1 MTLSVFAVT
10 VLSHSP
16 IVRQA
21 WAKRRAEGAV
31 PWGLAGVSAGAE
43 QPGSSTADGHTEKS
57 SSSSNNEL
65 IDNQLARHTLLI
77 HVHHLNTRT
86 HTCLIPASAPV
97 SCSPLTRLLLPL
109 AFPSLYL
116 LPEVVASCL
125 QPSSTWTLRSDV
137 RHRQN
142 NRG

>member
-10 VLSHSP
+10 VLSPSP

-21 WAKRRAEGAV
+21 WANKRAAGAMQ
-31 PWGLAGVSAGAE
+31 WGLAGVSAGAE
-43 QPGSSTADGHTEKS
+43 QPGSSTADTHPHS
-57 SSSSNNEL
+57 SRSSSSNNRL

-77 HVHHLNTRT
+77 HVHDLNTHP

-109 AFPSLYL
+109 VSPSVYL
-116 LPEVVASCL
+116 LPKGG
-125 QPSSTWTLRSDV
+125 
-137 RHRQN
+137 RQLPAVEQQLDSKEG
-142 NRG
+142 RETETK